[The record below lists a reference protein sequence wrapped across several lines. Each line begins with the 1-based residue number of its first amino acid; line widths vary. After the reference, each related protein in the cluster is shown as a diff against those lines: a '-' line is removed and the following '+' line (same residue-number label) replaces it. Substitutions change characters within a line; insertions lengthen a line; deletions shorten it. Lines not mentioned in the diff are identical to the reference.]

1 MRGAEAAQSAGFVV
15 TFPLVFASSVFV
27 PVATFPDWLQTIA
40 RINPVTLTANAAR
53 SLALTG
59 TPHSLAG
66 ALAWIGGMLLV
77 FVPLSVR
84 RYRRMG

>member
-1 MRGAEAAQSAGFVV
+1 VRDGAIFGLLGPNGAGK
-15 TFPLVFASSVFV
+15 T
-27 PVATFPDWLQTIA
+27 TD
-40 RINPVTLTANAAR
+40 AAR

-59 TPHSLAG
+59 TLSSLAG
-66 ALAWIGGMLLV
+66 ALAWIGGILLV

>member
-1 MRGAEAAQSAGFVV
+1 
-15 TFPLVFASSVFV
+15 
-27 PVATFPDWLQTIA
+27 
-40 RINPVTLTANAAR
+40 VTLTANAAR

-59 TPHSLAG
+59 TPHSLVG
-66 ALAWIGGMLLV
+66 ALAWIGGILLV